1 MKKNLKYVFF
11 TGLVALGVAAVS
23 VYSCEKEVITPNSPE
38 NRSTSGVL
46 PAGDICGKMV
56 NKQLIR
62 ENGKVMGE
70 ALIYNDTKYFY
81 VELTSQEKGYYFAD
95 AYMHIASRADLMPVD
110 IEGNA
115 DISKFEYSITGR
127 KLEETRKFRIPLS
140 DLKPIA
146 VIAVTAEAKHMN
158 MGDNEHQEK
167 LTVWIKGSQFGTGA
181 NRGQMFKYQRQT
193 CFTQD
198 GEELSS
204 EQ

>member
-1 MKKNLKYVFF
+1 MKKNLKYVFL

-38 NRSTSGVL
+38 NRSATVL
-46 PAGDICGKMV
+46 PSGDICGKMV

-95 AYMHIASRADLMPVD
+95 AYMHIASKAEFMPVD
-110 IEGNA
+110 KRGNVN
-115 DISKFEYSITGR
+115 ISKFEYSITGR
-127 KLEETRKFRIPLS
+127 KLEETRKFRIPLTS
-140 DLKPIA
+140 LKSKAI
-146 VIAVTAEAKHMN
+146 VAVTAEAKHMN

-167 LTVWIKGSQFGTGA
+167 LTVWIKGNEFGTGEIK
-181 NRGQMFKYQRQT
+181 GQMFKYQRQT

-198 GEELSS
+198 GEELTS

>member
-1 MKKNLKYVFF
+1 MKKNLKYVFL

-38 NRSTSGVL
+38 NRSAEVL
-46 PAGDICGKMV
+46 PDGAICGKMI

-81 VELTSQEKGYYFAD
+81 VELTSNEKGYSFSD
-95 AYMHIASRADLMPVD
+95 AYMHIASKAELMPVD
-110 IEGNA
+110 AEGNV

-127 KLEETRKFRIPLS
+127 KLEATRKFRVPLS
-140 DLKPIA
+140 SLKKTAI
-146 VIAVTAEAKHMN
+146 VAVTAEAKHMN

-167 LTVWIKGSQFGTGA
+167 LTVWIKGNEFGTGT
-181 NRGQMFKYQRQT
+181 NKGQMFKYKKQT
-193 CFTQD
+193 CWTQE
-198 GEELSS
+198 GEELTS